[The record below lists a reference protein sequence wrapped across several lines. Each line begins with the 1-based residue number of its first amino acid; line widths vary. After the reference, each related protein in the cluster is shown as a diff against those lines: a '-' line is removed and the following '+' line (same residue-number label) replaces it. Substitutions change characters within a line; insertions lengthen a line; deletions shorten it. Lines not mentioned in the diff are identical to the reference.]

1 MEKTVDDVLD
11 IDGRVVAVVEVVAMV
26 EVDLAAL
33 AALGEVS
40 DEEGPG
46 HREHRPGR
54 RTPDNYTKNCT
65 AAVVVGQTEEQDMIA
80 PDQINPVAPAPQAL
94 CTDRMVLEVADK
106 TEPHSPEQRV
116 GTRGVTVRVDT
127 DVSGEHHT
135 GS

>member
-46 HREHRPGR
+46 HREHRPDR
-54 RTPDNYTKNCT
+54 KTPDSYTKNCM
-65 AAVVVGQTEEQDMIA
+65 AVVPGQT
-80 PDQINPVAPAPQAL
+80 
-94 CTDRMVLEVADK
+94 
-106 TEPHSPEQRV
+106 
-116 GTRGVTVRVDT
+116 
-127 DVSGEHHT
+127 GE
-135 GS
+135 